1 MRFRQYPTRS
11 DPAIGIM
18 TAHTLIQFA
27 IRTDPATPGARN
39 RPKGECIDGFPTLI
53 RRDLGIMTESRLRLG
68 MPH

>member
-1 MRFRQYPTRS
+1 
-11 DPAIGIM
+11 M